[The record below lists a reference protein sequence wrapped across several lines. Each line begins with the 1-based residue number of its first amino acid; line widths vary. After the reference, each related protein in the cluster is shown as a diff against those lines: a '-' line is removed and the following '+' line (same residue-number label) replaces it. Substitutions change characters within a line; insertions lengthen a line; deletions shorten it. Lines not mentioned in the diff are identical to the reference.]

1 MLKKTKTKKQKKNR
15 CEMFSF
21 KRNKLWNPSF
31 HLFDNLYLKAY
42 MHEQKIAPLI
52 MFIF

>member
-1 MLKKTKTKKQKKNR
+1 
-15 CEMFSF
+15 MFSF